1 MLTKSIFIIANQHT
15 FQTHIFSEI
24 HFNKQE
30 NIIIKQKLNFLDSKV
45 HVLYKYLFARPAR
58 FSLGKEDSGH
68 NNSIVLKSDVSY
80 WK

>member
-1 MLTKSIFIIANQHT
+1 MLTKSIFIIAYQHT

-45 HVLYKYLFARPAR
+45 HTYMYYINIYSPGLCVFRSVKRTQDIIIA
-58 FSLGKEDSGH
+58 
-68 NNSIVLKSDVSY
+68 
-80 WK
+80 